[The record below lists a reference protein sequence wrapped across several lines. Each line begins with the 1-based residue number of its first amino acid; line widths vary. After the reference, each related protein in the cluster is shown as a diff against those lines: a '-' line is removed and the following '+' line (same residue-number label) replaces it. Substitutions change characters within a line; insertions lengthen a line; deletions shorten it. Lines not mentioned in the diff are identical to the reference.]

1 MEFFNKIMVVALI
14 VIMLLL
20 GAPIL
25 WGAVGEVRDRS
36 PRFVS
41 RADNGVDLLT
51 NYYEQG
57 PSVETGAE
65 LVRYLVLPFLLV
77 WTLIY
82 GVLEGGG
89 GRYLPNKVIMPLSVL
104 LSITSVFSGAF
115 VTISL
120 AVNYFGALGI
130 FFVGFYVLFL
140 GVGAFVRE
148 KNWEYKS
155 EIERMNYKESYLQSE
170 ADRLGK
176 KILKNLKKSNHGGFL
191 IPSGVGATKSVG
203 SNYNNDVQRFEGR
216 ALTDL
221 DKLKDDMNKA
231 RKKVKEAEDDAHSLR
246 HDHKILKYMGNIINL
261 SKKFNRIDTKE
272 EKHIN
277 DMNKN

>member
-14 VIMLLL
+14 IIVLML

-25 WGAVGEVRDRS
+25 WGAVGEVQDRS
-36 PRFVS
+36 PDFVS

-104 LSITSVFSGAF
+104 LSMTSVFSGAF

-148 KNWEYKS
+148 KNWEHKS
-155 EIERMNYKESYLQSE
+155 AIERMNYKESYLQSE

-191 IPSGVGATKSVG
+191 IPSGVGAVS
-203 SNYNNDVQRFEGR
+203 SDYNNDVQRFVGR
-216 ALTDL
+216 SLTDL
-221 DKLKDDMNKA
+221 DNLKKDMKKV
-231 RKKVKEAEDDAHSLR
+231 RKKVSKKEDDAHSLR
-246 HDHKILKYMGNIINL
+246 HDHKILKYMGNIVNL
-261 SKKFNRIDTKE
+261 SKKFNRIDAKE
-272 EKHIN
+272 EKAVN
-277 DMNKN
+277 QNLKD